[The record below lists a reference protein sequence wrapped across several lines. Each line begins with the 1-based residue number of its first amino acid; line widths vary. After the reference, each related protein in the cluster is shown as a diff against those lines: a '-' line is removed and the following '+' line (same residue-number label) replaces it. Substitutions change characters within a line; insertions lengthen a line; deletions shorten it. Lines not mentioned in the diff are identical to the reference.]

1 MKSYAI
7 PLAASLFG
15 TAFAASHSIDV
26 GEDGLV
32 FSPNSTTAAIG
43 DTVTF
48 HFYPRAHGVARS
60 SYSSP
65 CAAMDGG
72 FNSDFVKVASGE
84 SATTFTITVNDTQ
97 PIWYYCPQGDHCQ
110 AGMVGVINPPS
121 SSDQTVGGFII
132 AASSAGTST
141 VPNGVYGGVLAA
153 NGASGGAAA
162 GGSSSSAQSASSS
175 MSSSM
180 ASSMMASSMM
190 SSSMMSSSMA
200 SSSRMSS
207 MASSMASSAAVVGS
221 SSRAMSG
228 SSASAATGSAS
239 RTTSGAASATS
250 SIVASTGAA
259 SSLKSVD
266 NSRRKS
272 SRRAQDKIVAF
283 GSETF
288 NSKHYAMSKDYDLVK
303 RCLRQFAAAAR
314 ADASGDLETGKQ
326 LWPTV
331 LGCFERP
338 LTHVDSDTGMFDCS
352 RAQGFK
358 FLDWQKGL
366 DRNAGC
372 HGLLLY
378 CLKSANR
385 LANLLRESTPYEAE
399 VKKMTNAVAS
409 FWDVEGSVVS
419 GPQSQRSFASV
430 AWFTLS
436 EALPEQVARAA
447 LLKALIDPQA
457 TQPLTPYLWHYVCDA
472 LASVGCYEECMS
484 LITEYWGGMLEAGA
498 DTFWEAFD
506 QDNARASPYGNVRNN
521 SRCHA

>member
-32 FSPNSTTAAIG
+32 FSPNSTTAAVG

-121 SSDQTVGGFII
+121 SSDQTIGGFII

-162 GGSSSSAQSASSS
+162 GSSSSSAQSASSS

-180 ASSMMASSMM
+180 ASSMMASSMT

-207 MASSMASSAAVVGS
+207 MASSMASSAAAVGS
-221 SSRAMSG
+221 SSRAMSGMIFLPPSFTSPWQEFTDTLMIG

-259 SSLKSVD
+259 SSLKSV
-266 NSRRKS
+266 
-272 SRRAQDKIVAF
+272 
-283 GSETF
+283 
-288 NSKHYAMSKDYDLVK
+288 
-303 RCLRQFAAAAR
+303 
-314 ADASGDLETGKQ
+314 
-326 LWPTV
+326 
-331 LGCFERP
+331 
-338 LTHVDSDTGMFDCS
+338 GMVEI
-352 RAQGFK
+352 
-358 FLDWQKGL
+358 GL
-366 DRNAGC
+366 
-372 HGLLLY
+372 GLL
-378 CLKSANR
+378 
-385 LANLLRESTPYEAE
+385 
-399 VKKMTNAVAS
+399 
-409 FWDVEGSVVS
+409 F
-419 GPQSQRSFASV
+419 
-430 AWFTLS
+430 
-436 EALPEQVARAA
+436 
-447 LLKALIDPQA
+447 
-457 TQPLTPYLWHYVCDA
+457 
-472 LASVGCYEECMS
+472 
-484 LITEYWGGMLEAGA
+484 GGWYIL
-498 DTFWEAFD
+498 
-506 QDNARASPYGNVRNN
+506 
-521 SRCHA
+521 